1 MRITLTIDEYSL
13 IQSALDKYSTYFKND
28 DIGIRSKELISNL
41 ENQFNKSFTTKSLKR
56 TATKKAIET
65 KQQNA
70 KDKITNAVNLLN
82 LENKK
87 INVNSVAKIS
97 GCSYNTVKKYKH
109 LIYEI

>member
-1 MRITLTIDEYSL
+1 VR
-13 IQSALDKYSTYFKND
+13 
-28 DIGIRSKELISNL
+28 
-41 ENQFNKSFTTKSLKR
+41 
-56 TATKKAIET
+56 ATKKAIET

-97 GCSYNTVKKYKH
+97 GYSYNTVKKYKH